1 MRRWAVAV
9 ALTSMAARAD
19 ALALPDVRRLALPD
33 AKAVL
38 FDIDGTLFDSDPVH
52 LEAFRRVL
60 AAENGGA
67 PIDAAFFRRAISGRQ
82 NALICADLFPDSD
95 AAWRRDFADRK
106 EALFRDLAADGLA
119 PVAGLDAFL
128 AAVDARGLA
137 KAAVT
142 NAPRANAEFMLDCLG
157 RRDWFDV
164 LVIGDECAR
173 AKPDPEPY
181 RVAAAA
187 LGVAAADCASRQRP
201 RRGKRASRARP

>member
-1 MRRWAVAV
+1 M
-9 ALTSMAARAD
+9 
-19 ALALPDVRRLALPD
+19 
-33 AKAVL
+33 
-38 FDIDGTLFDSDPVH
+38 
-52 LEAFRRVL
+52 
-60 AAENGGA
+60 
-67 PIDAAFFRRAISGRQ
+67 
-82 NALICADLFPDSD
+82 
-95 AAWRRDFADRK
+95 
-106 EALFRDLAADGLA
+106 FRDLAADGLA

-187 LGVAAADCASRQRP
+187 LGVAAADCASSQRP